1 MNQINPKITVGIST
15 YNRKDLLRLSLQSVL
30 DQTFDDYEI
39 IVVDDGSSD
48 GTGDMVRREFPQ
60 VRYIYK
66 VNGGDASAKNLV
78 AKEAKGKYLLFNDS
92 DDCFYPDTL
101 ERLYEPLKKDPD
113 ACVYGQYRHL
123 DIEGRESDARLKMKH
138 FPSGKILPY
147 LLEHIIVH
155 STGCIRPRE
164 AFVNAGFYDET
175 LRQCHDYKLDL
186 TLARTLPYI
195 AVQEPVFQRRRH
207 QGNLSSSNYRS
218 AEVQYRV
225 VHEFFTQYGKEL
237 DENCQKILQKRLAS
251 LSWKLAR
258 EASREKMSSGVV
270 KQHLSDSLSFC
281 FSWKVFLY
289 KLFS

>member
-1 MNQINPKITVGIST
+1 MNPINPKISVGIST

-30 DQTFDDYEI
+30 NQTFSDYEV

-48 GTGDMVRREFPQ
+48 GTEQMVRSEFPS

-66 VNGGDASAKNLV
+66 ENGGDASAKN
-78 AKEAKGKYLLFNDS
+78 AAARAAKGKYLLFNDS

-101 ERLYEPLKKDPD
+101 ERLYEPLKNNPD
-113 ACVYGQYRHL
+113 SCVYGQYRHL
-123 DIEGRESDARLKMKH
+123 DIEGNESDAKLKMKH
-138 FPSGKILPY
+138 FPSGNILEH

-164 AFVNAGFYDET
+164 AFLGAGGYDET

-207 QGNLSSSNYRS
+207 QNNLSGCSYKS
-218 AEVQYRV
+218 VLIQFRV
-225 VHEFFTQYGKEL
+225 LHEYFLNSEKDLTET
-237 DENCQKILQKRLAS
+237 CRKILRKRLAS
-251 LSWKLAR
+251 LCWKLAR
-258 EASREKMSSGVV
+258 EASREKMSSDVR
-270 KQHLSDSLSFC
+270 KQHLKDSLAFA
-281 FSWKVFLY
+281 FSWKVFFA
-289 KLFS
+289 KLCS